1 MVIIFNKFFLEASC
15 ITLLTSFPTT
25 KDQLTTV
32 LNYKA
37 YHIDQRKNNPG
48 GHAKL
53 RQFLAIGAVNDDS
66 F

>member
-15 ITLLTSFPTT
+15 ITLLTSFP
-25 KDQLTTV
+25 LLRINCTTV

-48 GHAKL
+48 GHANL
-53 RQFLAIGAVNDDS
+53 RQFLAIGAVNDYS